1 MKQQRLLKE
10 KLKFKYKSKF
20 FIVEW
25 SKYILWK
32 RYNEAN
38 NKKTLSQVFSAGKPG
53 TFTAI
58 FGSK

>member
-1 MKQQRLLKE
+1 MKGQRLLKE
-10 KLKFKYKSKF
+10 KLKSEYKSKC

-32 RYNEAN
+32 RYNEAS
-38 NKKTLSQVFSAGKPG
+38 NKKTLSQVFSAGKPS